1 MSNSL
6 NRREK
11 NLRLKILLIDFD
23 KYLRYNSNTKNKKF
37 EEFLMSRVA
46 IITDTSAG
54 FTPQQ
59 AVELGLTIV
68 PIPFIINGEEYIEN
82 VNLTREKFFKLLEGN
97 SNISTSQTSQIV
109 LKECFDSLL
118 ASYDE
123 IVFIPLSSGLTGIC
137 KTTKPTADEYN
148 GRVQVVDNKRVSVT
162 LKGAVLIA
170 VELVKEGKSAKEI
183 KEYLETDTFNS
194 SIYITLTTLKYLKK
208 GGRITATAAAIG
220 TLLKIKPV
228 LQIQGDKL
236 DAYAKVMTMQQAKS
250 KMINAVKKDLETRF
264 KKYYD
269 NGEMAIAIAHT
280 SLNDMAAQ
288 QFAEEIKQEFPN
300 LKFSYVDPLPLAI
313 TCHTGPDALALVVF
327 KTYKD
332 CLNLIK

>member
-23 KYLRYNSNTKNKKF
+23 KCLRYNSNTKNKKF

-288 QFAEEIKQEFPN
+288 QFAEEIKQEFQN

-313 TCHTGPDALALVVF
+313 TCHTGPDALALAVF

>member
-162 LKGAVLIA
+162 LKDAVLIA

-288 QFAEEIKQEFPN
+288 QFAEEIKQEFQN

-313 TCHTGPDALALVVF
+313 TCHTGPDALALAVF